1 MRGRRRF
8 NIFDWQCIAASSGA
22 AWARRFEAAE
32 QAAVWAAR
40 ILGTPPTS
48 LRREG
53 LALLSS
59 VWACLDDNSYLKEA
73 LPDIEDKQ

>member
-1 MRGRRRF
+1 MAPTGGFGNARIMSMRGRRRF

-40 ILGTPPTS
+40 IGNPSNLPPPGRVS
-48 LRREG
+48 FVVVSMG
-53 LALLSS
+53 MFG
-59 VWACLDDNSYLKEA
+59 
-73 LPDIEDKQ
+73 